1 MINVLINGCNGK
13 MGQEVIKRLDNYPE
27 FSLLGG
33 FDKENSGKFT
43 FPVYTSFEQIKN
55 LPNIIIDFSIPDATL
70 NVLTFAKQNKIPIVI
85 ATTGF
90 SAKQEAIIEEYAN
103 YIPIF
108 KSANMSFDINLMCKI
123 LSNIAPALNNC
134 DIEITETHHNK
145 KIDAPSGTAL
155 LLANSIN
162 NSLSNKYTYNFGRFS
177 NQEKRSKNEIGF
189 SSIRG
194 GNIVGEHTV
203 QFFGDNETFEITH
216 KTYSR
221 SIFADGAIKAAKFLI
236 TKPNGFYTM
245 NDLEQKRHD

>member
-1 MINVLINGCNGK
+1 
-13 MGQEVIKRLDNYPE
+13 
-27 FSLLGG
+27 
-33 FDKENSGKFT
+33 
-43 FPVYTSFEQIKN
+43 
-55 LPNIIIDFSIPDATL
+55 
-70 NVLTFAKQNKIPIVI
+70 
-85 ATTGF
+85 
-90 SAKQEAIIEEYAN
+90 
-103 YIPIF
+103 
-108 KSANMSFDINLMCKI
+108 MSFDINLMCKI